1 MPDMPKRTL
10 LALLLIVSL
19 SSCTMWKNP
28 KKGWEGATGGEQLE
42 RLFWNEIQAKN
53 WRELDK
59 HLAPLFVASSPDA
72 NRERAAA
79 IEHWKTYDLQSVSLA
94 DVQVQTGGP
103 DFIVTSTVTLT
114 GTINGHPI
122 PAEPIHSMTVWQQ
135 VKKGF
140 VIIAHSD
147 SLP

>member
-1 MPDMPKRTL
+1 MPGMFKRTA
-10 LALLLIVSL
+10 LAALLIVSL
-19 SSCTMWKNP
+19 SSCSMWKNP

-53 WRELDK
+53 WAELDK
-59 HLAPLFVASSPDA
+59 HLAPFFVASSPNG
-72 NRERAAA
+72 NRDRAAA
-79 IEHWKTYDLQSVSLA
+79 IERWKQYDLQSVNVA

-114 GTINGHPI
+114 GTVNGHPM
-122 PAEPIHSMTVWQQ
+122 PAEPVHSMTVWQQ
-135 VKKGF
+135 VKNGF
-140 VIIAHSD
+140 VVIAHSD